1 MNTREYIDLELKYGA
16 HNYHPLPVVLSKAK
30 RVWVWDVEG
39 KKYMDMLCA
48 YSAAN
53 QGHGHPKII
62 QAMKDQSEKLVLT
75 SRAFHNDMMGSF
87 LKYLTEVAEMEM
99 ALPMNSG
106 TEAVET
112 GLKIARKWGY
122 KNKKVPENKAE
133 IIVCENNFHGRS
145 IIVVGFSS
153 DEGTYDGFGPY
164 PHGFISIPFND
175 IEALKQNINENTV
188 GFLVEPIQGEGGVI
202 IPSDGYLKEVRKICD
217 ENNVL
222 LILDEVQTGFGRTG
236 KMFAHQH
243 ENIKPD
249 ILVVGKA
256 LSGGLYPISAAITS
270 REIMN
275 VIGPGDHGSTFG
287 GNPLACAIGTAA
299 LDVMIEEKLPE
310 RSAELGKYFMD
321 KLKTL
326 KSDAIKEVRGKGLF
340 IAIEFKEGTVTGWEI
355 CEKLMKKDILAKDAH
370 EWVIRFTP
378 ALVITKEELDWAFEK
393 IKEVVEE
400 Y

>member
-1 MNTREYIDLELKYGA
+1 MEEQ
-16 HNYHPLPVVLSKAK
+16 SK
-30 RVWVWDVEG
+30 
-39 KKYMDMLCA
+39 
-48 YSAAN
+48 
-53 QGHGHPKII
+53 
-62 QAMKDQSEKLVLT
+62 KLVLT

-87 LKYLTEVAEMEM
+87 LKYLTKVAEMDM
-99 ALPMNSG
+99 ALPMNTG

-122 KNKKVPENKAE
+122 KIKKVPENKAE

-145 IIVVGFSS
+145 IAIVGFSS

-164 PHGFISIPFND
+164 PPGFIRIPFND
-175 IEALKQNINENTV
+175 IEALRKNINENTV
-188 GFLVEPIQGEGGVI
+188 AFLVEPIQGEGGVI
-202 IPSDGYLKEVRKICD
+202 IPSEGYLKEIRKICD

-249 ILVVGKA
+249 VLLVGKA
-256 LSGGLYPISAAITS
+256 LGGGLYPVSAAITS
-270 REIMN
+270 KEIMS

-287 GNPLACAIGTAA
+287 GNPLACAIGKAA
-299 LDVMIEEKLPE
+299 LDVLIDEKLAE
-310 RSAELGKYFMD
+310 KSAELGNYFMD

-326 KSDAIKEVRGKGLF
+326 KSNAIKELRGKGLF

-355 CEKLMKKDILAKDAH
+355 CEKLMQKGILAKDTH
-370 EWVIRFTP
+370 KWSIRFTP
-378 ALVITKEELDWAFEK
+378 ALVITKEELDWAFKK
-393 IKEVVEE
+393 IKEVIEE